1 MRAAA
6 LLAVAL
12 AGPSPASFAAI
23 YTCTDDQGRIVF
35 RDSACPRGE
44 RGPPAPEV
52 ARPNGR
58 AADAR
63 PSRRAGKESA
73 PPDASTLA
81 RKQVTRILDRLDRAM
96 ARRNAKAVAALL
108 AEDARVHWQVQG
120 DASAKRAMDRA
131 DYADYLRQAFA
142 RENYSYQTEAARVS
156 LSKREPRAT
165 ATRTLRETVL
175 VDGRL
180 HTAQVREKIT
190 IETDGREIVVMTL
203 RRDAKLDRRQ

>member
-12 AGPSPASFAAI
+12 AGPWPASFAAI
-23 YTCTDDQGRIVF
+23 YTCNDEQGRIVF

-44 RGPPAPEV
+44 RGTSAPADP
-52 ARPNGR
+52 RLDGR
-58 AADAR
+58 AVGA
-63 PSRRAGKESA
+63 PSSRTAGDESA
-73 PPDASTLA
+73 PADASTLA

-108 AEDARVHWQVQG
+108 AADARVHWQVQG
-120 DASAKRAMDRA
+120 DASAKRAMGRA

-142 RENYSYQTEAARVS
+142 LEDYSYQSESARVS

-180 HTAQVREKIT
+180 HTAQVREKII
-190 IETDGREIVVMTL
+190 IEADGRAIVVTTL
-203 RRDAKLDRRQ
+203 RREAKLQPRR